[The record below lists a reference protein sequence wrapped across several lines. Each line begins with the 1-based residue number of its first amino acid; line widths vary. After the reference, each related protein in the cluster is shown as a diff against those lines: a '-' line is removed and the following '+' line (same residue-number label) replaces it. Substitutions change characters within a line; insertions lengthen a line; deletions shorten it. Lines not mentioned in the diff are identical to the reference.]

1 MDRDELA
8 LLADAIDRSIEMRQ
22 ALRESI
28 TGNAAIDLVEE
39 WAAIERLDHEIA
51 RMIRKRPPE

>member
-8 LLADAIDRSIEMRQ
+8 LLADAIERSIEMRQ

-28 TGNAAIDLVEE
+28 MGNAAVDLVDE
-39 WAAIERLDHEIA
+39 WAAIERIDHEIA